1 MAESRYVGSK
11 GSSGSR
17 YAKGGGSYAGSRYA
31 APSPSFG
38 SQFANALKND
48 NTVQGVMGAGRR
60 IVDVWSRGMFAS
72 AGAAEEAFSPVG
84 GGLPEVLPRVGR
96 EIFSGLPF
104 TDIQGDK
111 REFIEVMERAG
122 VPELGHLSDVIGPF
136 TPMVGGLVGPG
147 KFDPSVRGMIGFAA
161 DVALDPATWVT
172 SGGSTIGRF
181 ATSKGVLWLNKRG
194 LLVKEGFVRELSP
207 TLRMLDQA
215 NDLPVVQEMGRRQVR
230 EVLEN
235 KVSIAVAQDPS
246 LLQKTGLKIAGM
258 EVVSPRLV
266 KNLTK
271 PVKAMIESAPWG
283 ARAAR
288 VAEAWGDG
296 LRTHFDAFAD
306 LAHLDE
312 SAKEGVKNKIRDY
325 QNAVAANNHRDAQGW
340 DLIRADEAKLAKKYG
355 SGDAGVQALGKKFS
369 DWREGTA
376 QVSLTPAEEDLFAR
390 AAANYDQRGITNVRN
405 GAISGEQFDKYQ
417 GRYLRHDYKNKEV
430 LSEQMVRQAVA
441 DGLLPAT
448 RLGKERQFETLAEAV
463 RVSRDL
469 EKEGKLARG
478 RGAVRQMY
486 GELIPEYSISKNLWS
501 HIEQSNRAIFEKKLF
516 ADIEVNYGL
525 KLDEFYDPAKVREIH
540 EPIHVPEADSKI
552 IDEFV
557 QEHKSLKEL
566 AESFDFT
573 RVTVKT
579 PEWRGAQR
587 RMAEVLKSAPIK
599 YYEKQTLKNIDE
611 FRYYKRRG
619 WDIVEEGDGKY
630 VAYKTNDVGTAE
642 YVSWNSKV
650 KKARAEIEAATERAG
665 RDVRTGHEGWDN
677 LTTES
682 KKILPKLS
690 PDGQR
695 EFSRQLTSMARD
707 ESHIL
712 NVREA
717 VGEALMPPVKALKA
731 GDINPFFLQHGL
743 PEGKARLV
751 TRGGGVWGDQP
762 HLIPQAI
769 ADMLDDAPRDM
780 LANAK
785 GELGPLVKSVDKVG
799 NLFKGITYPGY
810 PAGAF
815 RDTYNNLQQGFLA
828 LGVNSLTRP
837 DLAARIRFG
846 GEGLIEIGVLKKTA
860 AQWKKLSESIRV
872 VDPSA
877 SSFVQTTGKKGAE
890 KASLYS
896 KARAFRGQFDN
907 ATRTQLWVAGMRMG
921 MTPEDA
927 GRMVQQWLY
936 NYAEL
941 APFERDVLR
950 RAFPFIVFPLK
961 TIKLYPGAMLK
972 NPGRFATMNKMF
984 MGRDSENSQMT
995 TWEGEGY
1002 KIRLDRDGKN
1012 LTVLNGVDLPVR
1024 SFDMLYSGSWT
1035 KTLERLVGSSNPIP
1049 KVFYMLSS
1057 GRDPFRGREMTRASV
1072 PTIGRML
1079 EGAPKWFRDD
1089 WLGWKKKTDAAGRPI
1104 YTVNEAKYRDTL
1116 EIMMLSRVFST
1127 SDVYFRDQMREAGAS
1142 DWWLKFFTGLQLKTL
1157 NLSEEKKRKL
1167 ADMERIATEA
1177 KVKQG
1182 ELGQG
1187 HYTFKPKGQ

>member
-1 MAESRYVGSK
+1 MAESRYA
-11 GSSGSR
+11 GSR
-17 YAKGGGSYAGSRYA
+17 YAKGGRSYAGSRYT
-31 APSPSFG
+31 APSSSFG
-38 SQFANALKND
+38 SQFVNALKND
-48 NTVQGVMGAGRR
+48 QTVQGVMGAGRR
-60 IVDVWSRGMFAS
+60 IVDVLSRGMYAS

-96 EIFSGLPF
+96 EVFSGLPF

-111 REFIEVMERAG
+111 RDFIEVMERAG
-122 VPELGHLSDVIGPF
+122 VPELGHLHDIIGPS
-136 TPMVGGLVGPG
+136 TPMFGPLVGPG
-147 KFDPSVRGMIGFAA
+147 KFDPTVRGMIGFAA
-161 DVALDPATWVT
+161 DVALDPTTWVT
-172 SGGSTIGRF
+172 SGGSTVGRF
-181 ATSKGVLWLNKRG
+181 ATAKGVLNLNKRG
-194 LLVKEGFVRELSP
+194 LLVKEEFVRELSP
-207 TLRMLDQA
+207 TLRLLDEA
-215 NDLPVVQEMGRRQVR
+215 DDAILRETGRRQVR

-246 LLQKTGLKIAGM
+246 LLQKTGLKVAGM

-271 PVKAMIESAPWG
+271 PVRAMIESAPWG
-283 ARAAR
+283 AKAAR

-296 LRTHFDAFAD
+296 LRTHFDAFAE
-306 LAHLDE
+306 LAHLDD
-312 SAKEGVKNKIRDY
+312 SAREGVKNKIRDY

-340 DLIRADEAKLAKKYG
+340 DLIRADEAKLARRYG
-355 SGDAGVQALGKKFS
+355 PGDAGVQALGKKFA

-376 QVSLTPAEEDLFAR
+376 QVSLTPAEEELFAR
-390 AAANYDQRGITNVRN
+390 TAANYDQRGITNVRN

-448 RLGKERQFETLAEAV
+448 RLDKERQFETLAEAV
-463 RVSRDL
+463 QVSRDL
-469 EKEGKLARG
+469 EKEGKLARE
-478 RGAVRQMY
+478 RGAARQMY

-501 HIEQSNRAIFEKKLF
+501 HIEQSNRAIFQKKLF
-516 ADIEVNYGL
+516 ADIEANYGL
-525 KLDEFYDPAKVREIH
+525 KLDEFYDPALVREIH
-540 EPIHVPEADSKI
+540 EPIHVPETDSKI

-557 QEHKSLKEL
+557 QDHRSLKDL

-579 PEWRGAQR
+579 PESRQAQR
-587 RMAEVLKSAPIK
+587 RYSEVLKSAPIK

-619 WDIVEEGDGKY
+619 WDIVEEADGKY

-650 KKARAEIEAATERAG
+650 KKAKAEVEAATERAG

-677 LTTES
+677 LKTEAQ
-682 KKILPKLS
+682 KALPALS
-690 PDGQR
+690 ADGQR
-695 EFSRQLTSMARD
+695 EFARQLTSMARD

-731 GDINPFFLQHGL
+731 GDINPFFLKHGL

-769 ADMLDDAPRDM
+769 ADMLDDAPKDM

-785 GELGPLVKSVDKVG
+785 GELGPLVKAVDKVG
-799 NLFKGITYPGY
+799 NLFKGATYPAY
-810 PAGAF
+810 PAGAV

-837 DLAARIRFG
+837 DIAARIRFG
-846 GEGLIEIGVLKKTA
+846 GDGLIEIGALKKTA
-860 AQWKKLSESIRV
+860 AQWKQLSESIRV

-877 SSFVQTTGKKGAE
+877 SSFVQTTGKQGAE

-896 KARAFRGQFDN
+896 KARALRGQFDN

-927 GRMVQQWLY
+927 GRMVQQFLY

-961 TIKLYPGAMLK
+961 TMKLYPGAIVK
-972 NPGRFATMNKMF
+972 NPGRFATLNKMF
-984 MGRDSENSQMT
+984 QGRDSENSQMT

-1024 SFDMLYSGSWT
+1024 SFDMLWSGSWT
-1035 KTLERLVGSSNPIP
+1035 KTLERLVGSANPIP
-1049 KVFYMLSS
+1049 KVFYMLAS

-1072 PTIGRML
+1072 PTVGKML
-1079 EGAPKWFRDD
+1079 KGAPT
-1089 WLGWKKKTDAAGRPI
+1089 WLQGWVGWKPHKDAVGRTT
-1104 YTVNEAKYRDTL
+1104 YTVNEAKYRTVL
-1116 EIMMLSRVFST
+1116 EAAMLSRVFST
-1127 SDVYFRDQMREAGAS
+1127 TDTYFRDQMREEGAP
-1142 DWWLKFFTGLQLKTL
+1142 DWWMRFFTGLQLKTL
-1157 NLSEEKKRKL
+1157 NLTDEQKKKL
-1167 ADMERIATEA
+1167 KDAERTAQDEA
-1177 KVKQG
+1177 VRQG
-1182 ELGQG
+1182 DLKRGN
-1187 HYTFKPKGQ
+1187 YYFKPKPK